1 MRSLPS
7 ALQMRTMSTMLVM
20 SLAGCS
26 TIYEGKYAYDEG
38 WRLGEIEK
46 IGAPADLG
54 RFGALCRQRRD
65 LSAAYPPVAVV
76 RFDFG
81 TTAGRY
87 MHSSHKLQ
95 HVVVQLSLDSP
106 LKKDAHVYVNI
117 RDCEQPLVPVGKLD
131 SKPLQLPGA

>member
-54 RFGALCRQRRD
+54 RFERCAAKGETCLQRILRL
-65 LSAAYPPVAVV
+65 LS
-76 RFDFG
+76 
-81 TTAGRY
+81 
-87 MHSSHKLQ
+87 
-95 HVVVQLSLDSP
+95 
-106 LKKDAHVYVNI
+106 
-117 RDCEQPLVPVGKLD
+117 
-131 SKPLQLPGA
+131 